1 MPKIML
7 THAEEIGKAMTSNR
21 YDELDKHVQYEVDLL
36 VNSLASLKGSDSY
49 ELGMRLRATR
59 ELIMDE
65 WRKQNG

>member
-1 MPKIML
+1 L

-49 ELGMRLRATR
+49 ELGMRLR
-59 ELIMDE
+59 
-65 WRKQNG
+65 